1 MDDNI
6 EVKNIRAHVY
16 ISGRVQGV
24 SFRWNTQHK
33 AQQLGLTGWVRNVWD
48 GRVEAVFEGP
58 EHVVKEAVAWC
69 HRGSPPARVENVQ
82 VNYQQPTGELKHFR
96 ITW

>member
-1 MDDNI
+1 MDT
-6 EVKNIRAHVY
+6 KNIRAHVF

-24 SFRWNTQHK
+24 SFRWHTQRK

-58 EHVVKEAVAWC
+58 DEQVRQAVSWC
-69 HRGSPPARVENVQ
+69 RRGDPPARVDDIDVTFQ
-82 VNYQQPTGELKHFR
+82 PPTGEFKQFR

>member
-1 MDDNI
+1 MDNDLQTRH
-6 EVKNIRAHVY
+6 IRAHVF

-24 SFRWNTQHK
+24 SFRWNTQNK

-58 EHVVKEAVAWC
+58 EQLVKEAVAWC
-69 HRGSPPARVENVQ
+69 HHGNRPARVDKVQ
-82 VNYQQPTGELKHFR
+82 VNYRPPTGEFKHFR